1 MFGVFGQYT
10 NLECLCVSESASKKC
25 WAPPLTHL
33 SHIFQCATFWRSAA
47 NHEHSIFVVIRS
59 HLFTNIGAVLFNI
72 RWHFVR
78 LSICPAI
85 HSPFDGDAPIF
96 ESLFLSRQISVVF
109 FLFSVHLKLCRC
121 QSSYTNTHAVS
132 IVQLEMEG

>member
-1 MFGVFGQYT
+1 MNVWCFWAVHKSGVFVC
-10 NLECLCVSESASKKC
+10 EREREPKKC

-33 SHIFQCATFWRSAA
+33 SHIFQCATFWRRAA

-96 ESLFLSRQISVVF
+96 ESLFLSRRISVRF
-109 FLFSVHLKLCRC
+109 FPLLCPFEIMQMSKLVHKYPCSFYC
-121 QSSYTNTHAVS
+121 AA
-132 IVQLEMEG
+132 